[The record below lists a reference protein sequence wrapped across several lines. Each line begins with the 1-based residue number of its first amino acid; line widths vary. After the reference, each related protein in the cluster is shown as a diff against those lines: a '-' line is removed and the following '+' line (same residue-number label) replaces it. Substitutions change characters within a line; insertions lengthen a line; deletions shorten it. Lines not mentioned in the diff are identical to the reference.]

1 MLIICLPTS
10 NDIWAFSSFQEYERK
25 VMPWLWT
32 FAVFTVWRILA
43 LIFFA
48 IVNDLYFAYN
58 ILMVLLW
65 SIFCLVSIYGWAVV
79 YSLFLELVDLTKLE
93 DLAHLR
99 VRWLLLLK
107 IQHFIYMFY
116 VFQMGTMASLHAST
130 ANSLAGSRPTT
141 PHSTVSTMP
150 VG

>member
-99 VRWLLLLK
+99 VR
-107 IQHFIYMFY
+107 
-116 VFQMGTMASLHAST
+116 
-130 ANSLAGSRPTT
+130 
-141 PHSTVSTMP
+141 
-150 VG
+150 